1 MNTKSV
7 NIISIVLM
15 VVGAFMA
22 VAGSGTFYLVSDQL
36 KAERITVSEDSDRYA
51 NESVSGPFTAYQEA
65 LMIEKH
71 ALAATNGKTYAEL
84 DREDPLRAVAMNGSF
99 LRASLFTSVV
109 AFGVSALVIASGLM
123 FVLLG
128 WALRR
133 VSSRA
138 LANA

>member
-1 MNTKSV
+1 
-7 NIISIVLM
+7 
-15 VVGAFMA
+15 MA

-36 KAERITVSEDSDRYA
+36 KAEKIAVSEDSDRYA
-51 NESVSGPFTAYQEA
+51 NESVAGPFTAYQEA
-65 LMIEKH
+65 QMIEKH
-71 ALAATNGKTYAEL
+71 ALAATNGKTYAQL

-133 VSSRA
+133 VTERS
-138 LANA
+138 LVNA

>member
-1 MNTKSV
+1 MKVKDVRT
-7 NIISIVLM
+7 ISIILII
-15 VVGAFMA
+15 VGAFMA
-22 VAGSGTFYLVSDQL
+22 LAGAGTAYLVSDQL

-51 NESVSGPFTAYQEA
+51 GESVAGPFTAYQEA
-65 LMIEKH
+65 QMIEKH

-123 FVLLG
+123 FLLLG
-128 WALRR
+128 WALQR
-133 VSSRA
+133 VSSRS
-138 LANA
+138 LASF